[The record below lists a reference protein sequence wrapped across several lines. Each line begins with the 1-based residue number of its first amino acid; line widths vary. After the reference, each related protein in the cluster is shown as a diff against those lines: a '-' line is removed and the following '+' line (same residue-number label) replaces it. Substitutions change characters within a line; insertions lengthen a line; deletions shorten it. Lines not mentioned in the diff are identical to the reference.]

1 MQNETRSSLDLDLE
15 PEQDPDD
22 LELELDPLGT
32 DTEDGL
38 TAPIISEDPEH
49 DRMIDPED

>member
-1 MQNETRSSLDLDLE
+1 MQHETRHSLDLDQE

-22 LELELDPLGT
+22 LELDPLEK

-38 TAPIISEDPEH
+38 TAPMISDDPEH

>member
-1 MQNETRSSLDLDLE
+1 MQNEIRNLLDLDEE

-22 LELELDPLGT
+22 LQLDLVET
-32 DTEDGL
+32 DSEDGL
-38 TAPIISEDPEH
+38 TAPMISDDPEH

>member
-22 LELELDPLGT
+22 LELDPLEK

-38 TAPIISEDPEH
+38 TAPMISDDPEH

>member
-1 MQNETRSSLDLDLE
+1 MQNETRNPLDLDQE
-15 PEQDPDD
+15 PEPDPDD
-22 LELELDPLGT
+22 LDLDPLET

-38 TAPIISEDPEH
+38 IAPLISDDPEH